1 MATNA
6 SKRTGL
12 ILVILL
18 LIVVAF
24 FAVNYNSLVKKEEQV
39 KLTWS
44 DLQSAYQRRGDLVPN
59 LVSVVKAGTD
69 YEKQTLQQL
78 AEARAKAAQVTVGSA
93 EPTPG
98 NYTNQEKAQAEVANS
113 VNRIIAVVENYP
125 DLKGTKSFLYL
136 QSQLEGT
143 ERRIKVARNDFN
155 ASVADYNQKVRSF
168 PSSIVAKLTGY
179 HVKEGFSAE
188 AGADQSPEI
197 KF

>member
-18 LIVVAF
+18 LIVAAF

-39 KLTWS
+39 KLKWN

-69 YEKQTLQQL
+69 YEKQTLRQL
-78 AEARAKAAQVTVGSA
+78 AEARAKAAQVTVGAA

-98 NYTNQEKAQAEVANS
+98 NFANQEKAQAEVANS

-125 DLKGTKSFLYL
+125 DLKGTKNFLYL

>member
-18 LIVVAF
+18 LIVAVF

-39 KLTWS
+39 KLKWN

-69 YEKQTLQQL
+69 YEKQTLRQL
-78 AEARAKAAQVTVGSA
+78 AEARAKAAQVTVGAA

-98 NYTNQEKAQAEVANS
+98 NFANQEKAQAEVANS

-125 DLKGTKSFLYL
+125 DLKGTKNFLYL

-168 PSSIVAKLTGY
+168 PSSIVAKLAGY

>member
-1 MATNA
+1 MATNT
-6 SKRTGL
+6 SRRTGL

-18 LIVVAF
+18 LIVAAF
-24 FAVNYNSLVKKEEQV
+24 FATNYNSLVKKEEQV
-39 KLTWS
+39 KLKWS

-59 LVSVVKAGTD
+59 LVSVVKSSSD

-78 AEARAKAAQVTVGSA
+78 AEARAKAAQVTVSA
-93 EPTPG
+93 TEPNNN
-98 NYTNQEKAQAEVANS
+98 NYTNQEKTQAEVANS

-125 DLKGTKSFLYL
+125 DLKGTKNFLYL

-155 ASVADYNQKVRSF
+155 AAVADYNQKVRSF
-168 PSSIVAKLTGY
+168 PASIVAKVMGY
-179 HVKEGFSAE
+179 KPKEGFSAE
-188 AGADQSPEI
+188 PGSDQSPEI